1 MYPFSAERPLREYE
15 FVSEVAENRASQ
27 SSDYFLLRRTEL
39 ASYLSIRSVPTSS
52 PALAGYVYL
61 QDRKK
66 KWSKRWL
73 ELRDHSLYHGKSDKG
88 KDQELLCHT
97 SSFDAYLVQ
106 PSTLKTPK
114 AHAFALRSQ
123 DSITLFEKPD
133 QDYVHFLCLS
143 DPAAHRDWVKNI
155 INARTYVLKQERA
168 ALFRM
173 AVPAPA
179 ASSDNAVA
187 EPHPSNLS
195 RSNTKSASSSRN
207 VSQPSPLLDMS
218 AGAGGATSPRPQPLI
233 GADAFRGPF
242 EKGSLLADVALKT
255 VGGNGNVGGGKPP
268 AANRQP

>member
-1 MYPFSAERPLREYE
+1 MPSAERPLREYE

-27 SSDYFLLRRTEL
+27 SSDYFLLRPTEL

-73 ELRDHSLYHGKSDKG
+73 ELRDHSLYHGKSEKG

-97 SSFDAYLVQ
+97 SSFDVYIVQ
-106 PSTLKTPK
+106 PSALKTPK

-155 INARTYVLKQERA
+155 LNARTYVLKQERA

-173 AVPAPA
+173 PA
-179 ASSDNAVA
+179 AAASAENNATA
-187 EPHPSNLS
+187 ENTHAANPL
-195 RSNTKSASSSRN
+195 RSHTKPGSRN

-218 AGAGGATSPRPQPLI
+218 APAAAGAAASAAVTSPRPQPLI

-242 EKGSLLADVALKT
+242 EKGSLLADVALKA
-255 VGGNGNVGGGKPP
+255 VGNGKPSK
-268 AANRQP
+268 QP